1 MENNL
6 WFCGRGFQGETKV
19 NFRGIFSSKEKAIK
33 ACKYLM
39 DFICLI
45 KVDDNKLEGDDEHY
59 LFCEPYYPLSKEND
73 FYGSPV
79 INN

>member
-6 WFCGRGFQGETKV
+6 WFCGRNSKEEVKI
-19 NFRGIFSSKEKAIK
+19 NFRGIFSSKEKAIE
-33 ACKYLM
+33 ACKNLM

-45 KVDDNKLEGDDEHY
+45 KVDDNELEGDEHY

-73 FYGSPV
+73 FYGRPV
-79 INN
+79 IN